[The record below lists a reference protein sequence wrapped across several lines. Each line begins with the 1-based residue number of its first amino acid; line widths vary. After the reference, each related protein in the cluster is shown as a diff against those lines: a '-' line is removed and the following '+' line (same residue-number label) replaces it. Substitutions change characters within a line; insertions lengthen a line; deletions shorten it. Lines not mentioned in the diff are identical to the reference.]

1 MVEIEV
7 GGGGSPSDPGRKGNV
22 KITVD
27 LTVNGEQH
35 QAEVEPQVT
44 LLEFLRGS
52 LHLTGTKEGCGTGDC
67 GTCTVLVE
75 GHPVNSCLMLVAD
88 ANGCE
93 VTTIEGL
100 AKDGTLHP
108 LQRSF
113 IENGAVQCGFCSP
126 AMILSAKALLD
137 KNPTAGEEDIKR
149 ALSGVLCRCASYKKM
164 IQSVLAVSRSEKGNV

>member
-1 MVEIEV
+1 MKV
-7 GGGGSPSDPGRKGNV
+7 
-22 KITVD
+22 TVD
-27 LTVNGEQH
+27 LTVNGERH
-35 QAEVEPQVT
+35 QAEVEPQTT